1 MLNIIELFSGIGS
14 QAQALKNIGIEHKVV
29 ATSEIDKYAS
39 KSYEALH
46 GPTNNLGDITKIEE
60 LPKADLW
67 TYSFPCFVG
76 DTLVMTYN
84 GYKPIRDISVGNM
97 VLTHK
102 NRYKPVLKTMNQ
114 GEKKIV
120 KISAMGIDEIKCTPN
135 HRFYVRTKY
144 RKYLHNPNRNLRLF
158 KEPEWKEAKDLTRN
172 DYLGIA
178 INQKDVLPI
187 WEGIDFEWKDGR
199 STRHKNELQ
208 AQMYNPDFWWV
219 IGRYMGDGWHRKQ
232 GGIIICCAKDELDEI
247 LPKLDTLPFKYS
259 VIEERTVYKIH
270 LPQKEI
276 AKFVEQ
282 FGRGA
287 SNKKLT
293 STIFNLHKYFLR
305 AFVMGYMTA
314 DGAKVGNVFKS
325 TSVSRELI
333 YGIGH
338 CIAKAFDRPYSI
350 YKSERSPKHIIEGR
364 EVNQKPTY
372 SLNCKLWNS
381 KQDNAFYENGY
392 IWFPLHKIEDCGK
405 EVVYDISVADD
416 ESFTAN
422 GVIVHNCTDISVAGK
437 LAGLAKDS
445 GTRSGLLWEVE
456 RLLLRAKEKKILPTY
471 LLLEN
476 VKNLIG
482 KRFKA
487 DFDSWLLFLEEL
499 GYTNYYKVLNA
510 KHYGIPQN
518 RERVFCVSILGEH
531 KPYQFPEPFPLKL
544 RLRDMLEEKV
554 DEKFYISTQRALAM
568 LQSHYAQRRNSIIKD
583 SGITPTICA
592 RDWKEPK
599 CVVLGSLND
608 KKYSKMHENSRRV
621 HDIDG
626 ISPTIHTCAG
636 GNTEPKVAVE
646 ERFFR
651 QALETAVENDCEPGD
666 IVDAYNK
673 KVNKTGISPTVTTRP
688 EGFKTAI
695 LPVVEEPKII
705 YEEPLDRK
713 GWHRKAKEVISPNG
727 ICTCITGQSNNLLQ
741 KITEPMVYDEQNKT
755 LRTDGVANTI
765 MCDGS
770 SPKYNPRVVEI
781 EPRIIQ
787 RVGDRDKEKYS
798 TSSCAYTITANP
810 MSDRGQ
816 MVIACAMRG
825 RNPDNPSDRSK
836 GSPTEQRL
844 EFNEQGTTNT
854 ITTVQKDNLI
864 VCEERTDEGVRFFNG
879 NVCGTLRTI
888 DACGDKRVMEVGGLY
903 TQDSERFHRPPLEE
917 ISRTLKA
924 GLHDAGVQI
933 EDNSTIR
940 IRKLT
945 PTECLR
951 LMGWTD
957 EQIAKIKESGISNT
971 QQYKQAGNGIVVQVL
986 ERIFEKMLKGQQD

>member
-1 MLNIIELFSGIGS
+1 MLRVIELFAGIGS
-14 QAQALKNIGIEHKVV
+14 QTQALKNIGVEHEVV
-29 ATSEIDKYAS
+29 ATSEFDKYANI
-39 KSYEALH
+39 SYKALH
-46 GPTNNLGDITKIEE
+46 GDVNNLGDITRITG

-67 TYSFPCFVG
+67 TYSFPC
-76 DTLVMTYN
+76 
-84 GYKPIRDISVGNM
+84 
-97 VLTHK
+97 
-102 NRYKPVLKTMNQ
+102 
-114 GEKKIV
+114 
-120 KISAMGIDEIKCTPN
+120 
-135 HRFYVRTKY
+135 
-144 RKYLHNPNRNLRLF
+144 
-158 KEPEWKEAKDLTRN
+158 
-172 DYLGIA
+172 
-178 INQKDVLPI
+178 
-187 WEGIDFEWKDGR
+187 
-199 STRHKNELQ
+199 
-208 AQMYNPDFWWV
+208 
-219 IGRYMGDGWHRKQ
+219 
-232 GGIIICCAKDELDEI
+232 
-247 LPKLDTLPFKYS
+247 
-259 VIEERTVYKIH
+259 
-270 LPQKEI
+270 
-276 AKFVEQ
+276 
-282 FGRGA
+282 
-287 SNKKLT
+287 
-293 STIFNLHKYFLR
+293 
-305 AFVMGYMTA
+305 
-314 DGAKVGNVFKS
+314 
-325 TSVSRELI
+325 
-333 YGIGH
+333 
-338 CIAKAFDRPYSI
+338 
-350 YKSERSPKHIIEGR
+350 
-364 EVNQKPTY
+364 
-372 SLNCKLWNS
+372 
-381 KQDNAFYENGY
+381 
-392 IWFPLHKIEDCGK
+392 
-405 EVVYDISVADD
+405 
-416 ESFTAN
+416 
-422 GVIVHNCTDISVAGK
+422 TDISVAGK
-437 LAGLAKDS
+437 LEGLEKGS

-456 RLLLRAKEKKILPTY
+456 RLLNVAKENNTLPRY

-487 DFDSWLLFLEEL
+487 DFDSWLLFLQNL

-510 KHYGIPQN
+510 KHYGVPQN

-531 KPYQFPEPFPLKL
+531 KPYEFPKPFELKL
-544 RLRDMLEEKV
+544 RLRDMLEEHV
-554 DEKFYISTQRALAM
+554 DPKFYISSEKALAM
-568 LQSHYAQRRNSIIKD
+568 LKSHYVQRQKSIMADTAISD
-583 SGITPTICA
+583 TLCA
-592 RDWKEPK
+592 RDYKEPR
-599 CVVLGSLND
+599 CVVLGSLAD
-608 KKYSKMHENSRRV
+608 EKYSKMIESSRRV
-621 HDIDG
+621 HCADG
-626 ISPTIHTCAG
+626 IAPTVHTCAG

-651 QALETAVENDCEPGD
+651 QALETVVENDCEPGD

-673 KVNKTGISPTVTTRP
+673 KVNKTGISPTITTRP

-770 SPKYNPRVVEI
+770 SPNHNPRVVEL

-825 RNPDNPSDRSK
+825 RNPDNPSDRTK

-903 TQDSERFHRPPLEE
+903 TQDSERFHRPPLDE

-933 EDNSTIR
+933 DDGVAIR

-945 PTECLR
+945 PKECLR
-951 LMGWTD
+951 LMGWKDT
-957 EQIAKIKESGISNT
+957 QIDKIRQSGISNS
-971 QQYKQAGNGIVVQVL
+971 QMYKQAGNGIVVDVL
-986 ERIFEKMLKGQQD
+986 EWIFKQLFIEDLGEKYGN